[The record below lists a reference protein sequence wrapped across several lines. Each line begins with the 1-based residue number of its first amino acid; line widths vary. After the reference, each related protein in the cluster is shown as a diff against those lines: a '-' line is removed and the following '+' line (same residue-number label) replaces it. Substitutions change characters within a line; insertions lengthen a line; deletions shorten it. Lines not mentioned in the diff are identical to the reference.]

1 MVAPFPPGRHEAR
14 DRVSTTLRQLG
25 APCSHSRRQPGE
37 HEERFVVS
45 ATILSV
51 QGALNYGP
59 GRGIFPDYVRV
70 INAIAWIV
78 DGTSSEPTH
87 RT

>member
-1 MVAPFPPGRHEAR
+1 VRPAATVDANRA
-14 DRVSTTLRQLG
+14 STK
-25 APCSHSRRQPGE
+25 
-37 HEERFVVS
+37 RFVVS

-78 DGTSSEPTH
+78 DEYFVRAHPPDVREGGSEDVDDPDTG
-87 RT
+87 R